1 MNRARRWA
9 IAAILGAAPLVA
21 LAPSSCSTNL
31 SYTYVE
37 PEAGPDTAI
46 ARPPTETPDACGLVV
61 TPTIIDYGGLLPG
74 KPLSRTVSVKN
85 LQSTRRLVAVRSSDA
100 RFTSQPSQFEIGPS
114 GTTTLE
120 VIGLI
125 EGPGAVNASLT
136 LVSSPLDPRD
146 GGVPDNGGDA
156 GIDDAGDGGAT
167 ANEGCI
173 TTVKLQALGTERGRQ
188 YGPQPLDFGSVV
200 CNEAPAAQKLTITSV
215 NADPGTYSASV
226 PAPFAISIP
235 TGPVSASGDVSIDVT
250 SGPLSPMAG
259 VVSRTL
265 SLTIMDKSGTQPVI
279 PIEVKGTALGANLVP
294 SKNALLFIDKAPQ
307 LLDVENTGN
316 QRIDIELRAIG
327 YNIGLANGGGSVIP
341 LEPFGFAGSTKSIR
355 VTPTTTG
362 TPPANVTVTAT
373 ARGGGVLC
381 DFSGLVL
388 KFSTKL

>member
-61 TPTIIDYGGLLPG
+61 RPTIIDYGGLLPG

-100 RFTSQPSQFEIGPS
+100 RFAPQPSQFEIGPS

-125 EGPGAVNASLT
+125 ENSGAVTASLA
-136 LVSSPLDPRD
+136 LVSSPLDSRD
-146 GGVPDNGGDA
+146 GGVP
-156 GIDDAGDGGAT
+156 DAGDGGAT
-167 ANEGCI
+167 ASDGCI

-235 TGPVSASGDVSIDVT
+235 TGPVSASGDVLIDVT

-265 SLTIMDKSGTQPVI
+265 SLTIVDKSGTQPVI